1 MKGQGFSPNR
11 DNYEIV
17 KKKYLYIDK
26 HLKKLDPNGE
36 RNIKTRTINDCNI

>member
-17 KKKYLYIDK
+17 KKKYMYIDK
-26 HLKKLDPNGE
+26 HLKKLQNH
-36 RNIKTRTINDCNI
+36 